1 MGLKL
6 NIGAKLSL
14 PFVLFLVP
22 IAFLLYSLIAEKNIA
37 IDFARKEVAG
47 SLYIAP
53 LREAQFALHRY
64 RSGPGDTGAKA
75 ALEAAVGKVAAAQA
89 ELGDGMDSAGLA
101 DAFLRPA
108 RAALRAGDP
117 AAANAA
123 SLEAV
128 TALRALLARIGD
140 QSNLILDPDLDSYYA
155 MDLVVVKL
163 TDVVDRIAAL
173 ADLAVG
179 IAGKGGLDVDGR
191 TEFLIQKGGFES
203 AVEGIAASVAS
214 GYRGNAD
221 GTLKANMDRDVRAAD
236 AALKAFG
243 SGLVAAVI
251 EKEGRG
257 VDPAALRRL
266 EAAALDSVRTLWGT
280 SARELERLLDVR
292 IGGFLGKLWTMLAVT
307 AVLFVVIFG
316 AGGLMVVTMVTR
328 PVASM
333 TAVMRRLA
341 DGDLSVEVPH
351 ASRGD
356 EIGAMAAAIAVFKT
370 HALEVQRLTAES
382 EALKARAEEEKRA
395 HMLALADGFES
406 KVTAATTSIRSN
418 AEQIVTTAARM
429 GNRVGQSGSN
439 SLDATEA
446 SQRTA
451 ANVQHLN
458 EATRRLSD
466 SVAEVSRQVAHS
478 SAIAH
483 RAAEQ
488 AGATNNRV
496 IGLAQAAETI
506 GAVVQ
511 LITTIAEQ
519 TNLLALN
526 ATIEAARAGE
536 AGRGFAV
543 VATEVKNLAG
553 QTAKATEEIAAQVA
567 GIQGATGDM
576 VDAISSITRIIEEIS
591 TVAQT
596 VSGAIDQQGAA
607 TREITEVVEQVSQD
621 AGVFNQRFSEV
632 ARSSASSYGSA
643 IRVIW
648 AAKDLTQPTQTLNQE
663 LGALLGALRAG

>member
-1 MGLKL
+1 
-6 NIGAKLSL
+6 
-14 PFVLFLVP
+14 
-22 IAFLLYSLIAEKNIA
+22 
-37 IDFARKEVAG
+37 
-47 SLYIAP
+47 
-53 LREAQFALHRY
+53 
-64 RSGPGDTGAKA
+64 
-75 ALEAAVGKVAAAQA
+75 
-89 ELGDGMDSAGLA
+89 
-101 DAFLRPA
+101 
-108 RAALRAGDP
+108 
-117 AAANAA
+117 
-123 SLEAV
+123 
-128 TALRALLARIGD
+128 LLARIGD

-155 MDLVVVKL
+155 MDLTVVKL
-163 TDVVDRIAAL
+163 ADAVDRVAAL
-173 ADLAVG
+173 ADLAVAV
-179 IAGKGGLDVDGR
+179 AGKGALDADGR
-191 TEFLIQKGGFES
+191 TEFLIHKGGFES
-203 AVEGIAASVAS
+203 AVEGIAASVAA

-221 GTLKANMDRDVRAAD
+221 GTLKANMDRDVRTAE

-243 SGLVAAVI
+243 AGLVAAVI

-266 EAAALDSVRTLWGT
+266 EAAALESLRTLWST
-280 SARELERLLDVR
+280 TARELERLLDVR
-292 IGGFLGKLWTMLAVT
+292 IGGFLAKLWTTLAVT
-307 AVLFVVIFG
+307 AVLFAVIFG
-316 AGGLMVVTMVTR
+316 AGGLMVVRMVTR
-328 PVASM
+328 PVANM
-333 TAVMRRLA
+333 TGVMRRLA

-351 ASRGD
+351 AARGD
-356 EIGAMAAAIAVFKT
+356 EIGAMAAAIAVFKV
-370 HALEVQRLTAES
+370 HALEVRRLTAES

-395 HMLALADGFES
+395 HMLALADGFET

-429 GNRVGQSGSN
+429 GNRAGQGGGT

-458 EATRRLSD
+458 EATRRLSQ
-466 SVAEVSRQVAHS
+466 SVSEVSRQVAHS
-478 SAIAH
+478 SDIAH
-483 RAAEQ
+483 RAAAE
-488 AGATNNRV
+488 AGATNDRV

-511 LITTIAEQ
+511 LITSIAEQ

-576 VDAISSITRIIEEIS
+576 VDAITSITNTIQEIS

-596 VSGAIDQQGAA
+596 VSGAIHQQDAA

-621 AGVFNQRFSEV
+621 AGVFNVRFSEV

-663 LGALLGALRAG
+663 LGALLSALRTG